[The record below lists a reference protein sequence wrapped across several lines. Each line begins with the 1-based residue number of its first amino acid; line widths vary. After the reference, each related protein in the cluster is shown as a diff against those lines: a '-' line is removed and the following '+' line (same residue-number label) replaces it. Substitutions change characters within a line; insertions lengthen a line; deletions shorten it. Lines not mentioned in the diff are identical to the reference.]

1 MLSLILVFF
10 YLLFCSIFGVY
21 AMPAGKAGSH
31 HFKRL
36 EHLHMRVHSLRLSRP
51 INVKMDEPVQSP
63 GSWSESRLEEGLL
76 YKDVESEE
84 EVLLESFPD
93 ELSTDPPPN
102 ATLELCLFVKRSPR
116 HRTTEER
123 ARAST
128 TYTNLPVKM
137 PSPRRM
143 RLLMVAVVITVV
155 VMLFYSSGMEPEAD
169 AALKGFYEKTKEAM
183 ERGTARG
190 QAVINSQT
198 GQRAGHIPADRDG
211 DGDIDDDDRV
221 ASQELQERLQA
232 VAQEAKDKANE
243 KSPKP
248 DIPSRIVG
256 VGSSAE
262 GQAKKGQVKVG
273 GGSDVGDRVKTDVT
287 KEETREEHEAEVEI
301 NSILKKSPVIIFSK
315 SYCPYSKRAKGILL
329 EKYSITPEPF
339 VVELDEH
346 PLGPHLQDYLLKK
359 TGRRTVPNI
368 LINGVSIG
376 GSDDIVALDNED
388 KLVGKVRDLGQAR
401 IEISPRFTKGEH
413 Q

>member
-1 MLSLILVFF
+1 
-10 YLLFCSIFGVY
+10 
-21 AMPAGKAGSH
+21 
-31 HFKRL
+31 
-36 EHLHMRVHSLRLSRP
+36 
-51 INVKMDEPVQSP
+51 
-63 GSWSESRLEEGLL
+63 
-76 YKDVESEE
+76 
-84 EVLLESFPD
+84 
-93 ELSTDPPPN
+93 
-102 ATLELCLFVKRSPR
+102 
-116 HRTTEER
+116 
-123 ARAST
+123 
-128 TYTNLPVKM
+128 M

-198 GQRAGHIPADRDG
+198 GAKAGHIPADKDG
-211 DGDIDDDDRV
+211 DGDIDDDDKV

-248 DIPSRIVG
+248 DIPSKIVG

-262 GQAKKGQVKVG
+262 GQEKKGQ
-273 GGSDVGDRVKTDVT
+273 TT
-287 KEETREEHEAEVEI
+287 KEETKEEHEAEVEI

-376 GSDDIVALDNED
+376 GADDIVAMDNED
-388 KLVGKVRDLGQAR
+388 KLVAKVRDLGQAR
-401 IEISPRFTKGEH
+401 IEIGPRFTKGEH

>member
-1 MLSLILVFF
+1 
-10 YLLFCSIFGVY
+10 
-21 AMPAGKAGSH
+21 
-31 HFKRL
+31 
-36 EHLHMRVHSLRLSRP
+36 
-51 INVKMDEPVQSP
+51 
-63 GSWSESRLEEGLL
+63 
-76 YKDVESEE
+76 
-84 EVLLESFPD
+84 
-93 ELSTDPPPN
+93 
-102 ATLELCLFVKRSPR
+102 
-116 HRTTEER
+116 
-123 ARAST
+123 
-128 TYTNLPVKM
+128 
-137 PSPRRM
+137 
-143 RLLMVAVVITVV
+143 
-155 VMLFYSSGMEPEAD
+155 
-169 AALKGFYEKTKEAM
+169 M

-198 GQRAGHIPADRDG
+198 GAKAGHIPADKDG
-211 DGDIDDDDRV
+211 DGDIDDDDKV

-248 DIPSRIVG
+248 DIPSKIVG

-262 GQAKKGQVKVG
+262 GQEKKGQVKAG
-273 GGSDVGDRVKTDVT
+273 GGGEVGERVKTETT
-287 KEETREEHEAEVEI
+287 KEETKEEHEAEVEI

-376 GSDDIVALDNED
+376 GADDIVAMDNED
-388 KLVGKVRDLGQAR
+388 KLVAKVRDLGQAR
-401 IEISPRFTKGEH
+401 IEIGPRFTKGEH

>member
-1 MLSLILVFF
+1 
-10 YLLFCSIFGVY
+10 
-21 AMPAGKAGSH
+21 
-31 HFKRL
+31 
-36 EHLHMRVHSLRLSRP
+36 
-51 INVKMDEPVQSP
+51 
-63 GSWSESRLEEGLL
+63 
-76 YKDVESEE
+76 
-84 EVLLESFPD
+84 
-93 ELSTDPPPN
+93 
-102 ATLELCLFVKRSPR
+102 
-116 HRTTEER
+116 
-123 ARAST
+123 
-128 TYTNLPVKM
+128 M

-155 VMLFYSSGMEPEAD
+155 VMLFYSSGMEPETD
-169 AALKGFYEKTKEAM
+169 VSFKGFYEKTKEAM

-190 QAVINSQT
+190 QPVINAKT
-198 GQRAGHIPADRDG
+198 GEKAGHIPADRDG
-211 DGDIDDDDRV
+211 DGDIDSDDKV
-221 ASQELQERLQA
+221 AAQELQERLQA

-248 DIPSRIVG
+248 DIPSKIIG

-262 GQAKKGQVKVG
+262 GQEKKGQSEG
-273 GGSDVGDRVKTDVT
+273 
-287 KEETREEHEAEVEI
+287 KEETKEEHEAEVEI

-329 EKYSITPEPF
+329 EKYTITPEPF

-376 GSDDIVALDNED
+376 GADDIVALDNED
-388 KLVGKVRDLGQAR
+388 KLVAKVRDLGQAR
-401 IEISPRFTKGEH
+401 VEISQRFTPGEH

>member
-1 MLSLILVFF
+1 
-10 YLLFCSIFGVY
+10 
-21 AMPAGKAGSH
+21 
-31 HFKRL
+31 
-36 EHLHMRVHSLRLSRP
+36 
-51 INVKMDEPVQSP
+51 
-63 GSWSESRLEEGLL
+63 
-76 YKDVESEE
+76 
-84 EVLLESFPD
+84 
-93 ELSTDPPPN
+93 
-102 ATLELCLFVKRSPR
+102 
-116 HRTTEER
+116 
-123 ARAST
+123 
-128 TYTNLPVKM
+128 M

-198 GQRAGHIPADRDG
+198 GQKAGHIPADKDG
-211 DGDIDDDDRV
+211 DGDIDDDDKV

-273 GGSDVGDRVKTDVT
+273 GGADVGDRVKTDVT
-287 KEETREEHEAEVEI
+287 KEETKEEHEAEVEI